1 MEHNT
6 VKHLYSNFFF
16 NYIKKKRTT
25 WVRRECPPFLAQDT
39 GSERVRR
46 PGLNSSLPCCAL
58 LPEAL
63 GRVAA
68 GTPCGLGL
76 ALALSGG
83 QDQLKSSGGSCS
95 CEFHRRTETESRTRL
110 AGEES
115 YD

>member
-25 WVRRECPPFLAQDT
+25 WVRRECPPFLAQDM